1 MNSRLRACM
10 SIGTSILPIWR
21 VYSASTLPVPAVW
34 PSLTGP
40 DSNDW
45 KASTVSPLGEPRPR
59 DRALR
64 ERDWRREGVLPEA
77 WSGRGLFDSQLQGT

>member
-1 MNSRLRACM
+1 M

-40 DSNDW
+40 DSDDW
-45 KASTVSPLGEPRPR
+45 KASTVSPLGEPRPL

-64 ERDWRREGVLPEA
+64 ERDWRREGVLPEGMERA
-77 WSGRGLFDSQLQGT
+77 RGLRFTITRDLAAS